1 MVEASLP
8 LEENSQL
15 SDLDFQQDFTVRD
28 ASENTLRYT
37 KEEFDDTFEKLSIA
51 NPDFTTDEII
61 KEFAE
66 GQIDWLSSTYYPNN
80 PEYMTLDG
88 IRNMDSP
95 FLDDIPGFD
104 RVRKTIV
111 ANAQAQ
117 GPNIKPVLSYREMIS
132 LIARDEKG
140 NVIESPSNMEGF
152 GRAVK
157 EKGFGNL
164 LASGGFWGGV
174 KVTNMALSGIPP
186 TNPLTGAIRIG
197 GPIVGGLI
205 SMLGAKMLGDE
216 ITEKTLEAT
225 GLETQAFIP
234 GTSET
239 GYYAGDLTTAF
250 VSFAPISAVIPTGID
265 LGSKAAITIAEE
277 LGKKIPYSTRA
288 TAYLEKMLSQTGEA
302 FRARPAAMGA
312 VEAVGGGSSVAG
324 GTAMYDLDPEADVA
338 RLLVEMGAGVTG
350 ASATNFFVNKVFGE
364 TGRKYFGKIL
374 KDAVTK
380 SPSKNLK
387 NAFAFGTKKAGDKT
401 ENAVAAYIIKVIEE
415 SGENVG
421 EIIKKLESDEF
432 TKIVNEAGEITSI
445 PLIDDMG
452 NPIELTAS
460 MKSQSVALMALERA
474 IEKSTAGLGKERAS
488 ANLQIKRTLRNTLT
502 ALYATGDKK
511 ATQEA
516 AELMEVIF
524 TNNMENDLK
533 TTIKKLVDS
542 FQKVRSGSEPITL
555 ATGEVIDSGTSMTVL
570 SKKLSQFLNDKNDE
584 FRTQGQRLWNTLSE
598 EIGGVRLDRFR
609 YTGPNGEVLGTGNTP
624 NVLSAWRQRVPLPP
638 RGTDEF
644 KAYKKALLKFDGLT
658 ELESF
663 VVRIEKELADAA
675 NPEKPDAVFTGI
687 SFKELQYMRSIAL
700 GIAKQA
706 RSGSNPNPNAADVAN
721 IFAQGIL
728 KDLESLPETDLFNL
742 ASSRS
747 IRYAYDAAR
756 AHTQARKSAFNQTFL
771 RKIFQKDAQGELN
784 IAPEE
789 LINQLLKGDQAY
801 LKTAQLDGIG
811 KFELNQ
817 SLAIDLEQ
825 SLKGRGQEVL
835 DDVLNQTVNKE
846 TGFFDLGLLQTYLT
860 KNSKKLEDFPQALN
874 AIQQALDSSTT
885 SRGIMELG
893 LRRLRTELFPDKQQL
908 DAWLEGTITDPVG
921 SMTSIR
927 NWMKK
932 EVNQNL
938 LNMFPDLKNDL
949 QDLDVAKALLDK
961 NSAVNIA
968 KNNELK
974 QTKSFKSLL
983 LNVTENPVSEINKVL
998 KDSNQTKRADL
1009 DGLLKAIKNAPE
1021 TWSVAK
1027 IGADG
1032 KEYSQTFSKADAMEG
1047 FRSSIIESVMEKGGK
1062 TISTFD
1068 PATVYQ
1074 AMFKELPVSD
1084 KLTLSD
1090 WMISNDL
1097 LTKNQSENIQQLLNN
1112 MMEAQLFATVGGSA
1126 ADLDGLATRIG
1137 PAIDLYLRVAGS
1149 QAGANLQ
1156 RLLPGESGAATLV
1169 AAGAGSKAF
1178 RGAWQKV
1185 FANIPDSLKQDFM
1198 EELFKNPKR
1207 LGQLLRETD
1216 TNQKTEALAVQFLN
1230 SLVKDGLAVPRRQ
1243 VPLIMDAGDDRSG
1256 QFGEAV
1262 DYIIESITPW
1272 NEETDAE
1279 RRSRER
1285 IELQSNVSE
1294 KNKAIAKRVRE
1305 ERLLREENLKKERLK
1320 KQNDSRTS
1328 FLQRPS
1334 NGNPPTTSTGP
1345 ASGPGT
1351 SGTRYSAMSEG
1362 EKYDALFGNSG
1373 IGSLM
1378 S

>member
-1 MVEASLP
+1 
-8 LEENSQL
+8 
-15 SDLDFQQDFTVRD
+15 
-28 ASENTLRYT
+28 
-37 KEEFDDTFEKLSIA
+37 
-51 NPDFTTDEII
+51 
-61 KEFAE
+61 
-66 GQIDWLSSTYYPNN
+66 
-80 PEYMTLDG
+80 
-88 IRNMDSP
+88 
-95 FLDDIPGFD
+95 
-104 RVRKTIV
+104 
-111 ANAQAQ
+111 
-117 GPNIKPVLSYREMIS
+117 
-132 LIARDEKG
+132 
-140 NVIESPSNMEGF
+140 
-152 GRAVK
+152 
-157 EKGFGNL
+157 
-164 LASGGFWGGV
+164 
-174 KVTNMALSGIPP
+174 
-186 TNPLTGAIRIG
+186 
-197 GPIVGGLI
+197 
-205 SMLGAKMLGDE
+205 
-216 ITEKTLEAT
+216 
-225 GLETQAFIP
+225 
-234 GTSET
+234 
-239 GYYAGDLTTAF
+239 
-250 VSFAPISAVIPTGID
+250 
-265 LGSKAAITIAEE
+265 
-277 LGKKIPYSTRA
+277 
-288 TAYLEKMLSQTGEA
+288 
-302 FRARPAAMGA
+302 
-312 VEAVGGGSSVAG
+312 
-324 GTAMYDLDPEADVA
+324 
-338 RLLVEMGAGVTG
+338 
-350 ASATNFFVNKVFGE
+350 
-364 TGRKYFGKIL
+364 
-374 KDAVTK
+374 
-380 SPSKNLK
+380 
-387 NAFAFGTKKAGDKT
+387 
-401 ENAVAAYIIKVIEE
+401 
-415 SGENVG
+415 
-421 EIIKKLESDEF
+421 
-432 TKIVNEAGEITSI
+432 
-445 PLIDDMG
+445 
-452 NPIELTAS
+452 
-460 MKSQSVALMALERA
+460 
-474 IEKSTAGLGKERAS
+474 
-488 ANLQIKRTLRNTLT
+488 
-502 ALYATGDKK
+502 
-511 ATQEA
+511 
-516 AELMEVIF
+516 
-524 TNNMENDLK
+524 
-533 TTIKKLVDS
+533 
-542 FQKVRSGSEPITL
+542 
-555 ATGEVIDSGTSMTVL
+555 
-570 SKKLSQFLNDKNDE
+570 
-584 FRTQGQRLWNTLSE
+584 
-598 EIGGVRLDRFR
+598 
-609 YTGPNGEVLGTGNTP
+609 
-624 NVLSAWRQRVPLPP
+624 
-638 RGTDEF
+638 
-644 KAYKKALLKFDGLT
+644 
-658 ELESF
+658 
-663 VVRIEKELADAA
+663 
-675 NPEKPDAVFTGI
+675 
-687 SFKELQYMRSIAL
+687 MRSIAL

-789 LINQLLKGDQAY
+789 LINQLLKSDQAY

>member
-1 MVEASLP
+1 MV
-8 LEENSQL
+8 EENSQL

-28 ASENTLRYT
+28 YSDNTLKYT
-37 KEEFDDTFEKLSIA
+37 KGEFDKIFEGISA
-51 NPDFTTDEII
+51 ENPNYTIEDVIQD
-61 KEFAE
+61 FAE
-66 GQIDWLSSTYYPNN
+66 GQIEYLSEMYYPNN
-80 PEYMTLDG
+80 PEYMTVDG
-88 IRNMDSP
+88 IRNMTSP

-104 RVRKTIV
+104 EVRAKIV
-111 ANAQAQ
+111 KNAQAK
-117 GPNIKPVLSYREMIS
+117 GPNVKAVLPYRDMLS
-132 LIARDEKG
+132 LIARDE
-140 NVIESPSNMEGF
+140 NNEVITSPSNMEGF

-174 KVTNMALSGIPP
+174 KVSNLALSGLPP
-186 TNPLTGAIRIG
+186 TNPLTMTVRIG

-225 GLETQAFIP
+225 GLETKAFIP

-250 VSFAPISAVIPTGID
+250 ASFAPISAAIPKGID
-265 LGSKAAITIAEE
+265 LGSKAAITVAEE
-277 LGKKIPYSTRA
+277 LGKKIPFSTRA

-312 VEAVGGGSSVAG
+312 VEGAGGVASVAG
-324 GTAMYDLDPEADVA
+324 GTAMYDMNPEADAA
-338 RLLVEMGAGVTG
+338 RLLVEMGAGVTA
-350 ASATNFFVNKVFGE
+350 ASATNLFVNKIFGE
-364 TGRKYFGKIL
+364 TGRKYFGKAI
-374 KDAVTK
+374 KEAFTK
-380 SPSKNLK
+380 TPVKNAKNL
-387 NAFAFGTKKAGDKT
+387 FALVTSKAGDKT
-401 ENAVAAYIIKVIEE
+401 ESAIATYILKVIEE
-415 SGENVG
+415 SGEDVG
-421 EIIKKLESDEF
+421 EIIRKLESDEF
-432 TKIVNEAGEITSI
+432 TRIVDSSGSTTSI
-445 PLIDDMG
+445 PLLDEDG
-452 NPIELTAS
+452 VPIELTAS

-474 IEKSTAGLGKERAS
+474 IEKSTAGLGKERDK

-502 ALYATGDKK
+502 ALYASGDKK
-511 ATQEA
+511 ASQEA

-533 TTIKKLVDS
+533 STVKKLVDA
-542 FQKVRSGSEPITL
+542 FQRVQGGGKSVTLSDETKVGAE
-555 ATGEVIDSGTSMTVL
+555 TSMVML
-570 SKKLSQFLNDKNDE
+570 SKKLNQFLNDKNDE
-584 FRTQGQRLWNTLSE
+584 FRTQGQRLWNAVSNEVGDLRLSNFKYSDNTS
-598 EIGGVRLDRFR
+598 GD
-609 YTGPNGEVLGTGNTP
+609 TP
-624 NVLSAWRQRVPLPP
+624 NFITEWRQRVPTVRSSTKDYQEAKEGFL
-638 RGTDEF
+638 D
-644 KAYKKALLKFDGLT
+644 YKGLNILEKFV
-658 ELESF
+658 S
-663 VVRIEKELADAA
+663 RIEKQLADAA
-675 NPEKPDAVFTGI
+675 NPKKPEAVFTGI
-687 SFKELQYMRSIAL
+687 PFEELQYMRSIAL
-700 GIAKQA
+700 GIARRA
-706 RSGSNPNPNAADVAN
+706 RSGLDPNPDAN
-721 IFAQGIL
+721 QIANVFVSAIT

-742 ASSRS
+742 ASSNS
-747 IRYAYDAAR
+747 IRYAYDAAK
-756 AHTQARKSAFNQTFL
+756 AHTLARKTAFNQTFL
-771 RKIFQKDAQGELN
+771 KKVFQQDVAGKETLD
-784 IAPEE
+784 PET
-789 LINQLLKGDQAY
+789 LINEFLKGDQAFI
-801 LKTAQLDGIG
+801 KTAQLDAIG

-835 DDVLNQTVNKE
+835 DDVLNKTVSKE

-860 KNSKKLEDFPQALN
+860 KNSKKLEDFPQALT
-874 AIQQALDSSTT
+874 AIQQALNSSTT
-885 SRGIMELG
+885 SRGIIDLG
-893 LRRLRTELFPDKQQL
+893 LRRLKTEKFPTKQEFNVWL
-908 DAWLEGTITDPVG
+908 DDLQKNPVK
-921 SMTSIR
+921 SMATLD
-927 NWMKK
+927 NWMDK
-932 EVNQNL
+932 EVNKNL
-938 LNMFPDLKNDL
+938 LDMFPELKNDL
-949 QDLDVAKALLDK
+949 QDLDVAKALLDET
-961 NSAVNIA
+961 SAINI
-968 KNNELK
+968 KKVKDLNK
-974 QTKSFKSLL
+974 TMSFKSLL
-983 LNVTENPVSEINKVL
+983 LNVTENPTSAITTALNYG
-998 KDSNQTKRADL
+998 NATKKASL
-1009 DGLLKAIKNAPE
+1009 NGLLKAVKEAPE
-1021 TWSVAK
+1021 SWTVVK
-1027 IGADG
+1027 IGDDG
-1032 KEYSQTFSKADAMEG
+1032 KEFSQKYYKKDAMEG
-1047 FRSSIIESVMEKGGK
+1047 FRSAIIDSVMEKGGK
-1062 TISTFD
+1062 TLSTFD

-1074 AMFKELPVSD
+1074 AMFKELPNSD
-1084 KLTLSD
+1084 KLKLSD
-1090 WMISNDL
+1090 WMISNGL
-1097 LTKNQSENIQQLLNN
+1097 LTENQSDNIQKLLNN

-1126 ADLDGLATRIG
+1126 DDLDGLATRIG

-1198 EELFKNPKR
+1198 AELFKDPKR
-1207 LGQLLRETD
+1207 LAKLLKTTD
-1216 TNQKTEALAVQFLN
+1216 TDQKTESLAVQFLN

-1243 VPLIMDAGDDRSG
+1243 VPLIMDAGEDRSG

-1334 NGNPPTTSTGP
+1334 DGNPPTTSTGP

-1351 SGTRYSAMSEG
+1351 RSTGTRFSAMSQG

>member
-37 KEEFDDTFEKLSIA
+37 KKEFDDTFEKLSIA
-51 NPDFTTDEII
+51 NPDFTTDEVI

-80 PEYMTLDG
+80 PEYMTLEG

-95 FLDDIPGFD
+95 FLDDIAGFD

-117 GPNIKPVLSYREMIS
+117 GPNIKPVLPYRDIIS

-140 NVIESPSNMEGF
+140 KVIESPSNMEGF

-174 KVTNMALSGIPP
+174 KVTNMALSGIAP
-186 TNPLTGAIRIG
+186 TNPLTGTIRIG

-225 GLETQAFIP
+225 GLDTQAFIP
-234 GTSET
+234 GTSEA

-250 VSFAPISAVIPTGID
+250 ASFAPISAAIPKGID
-265 LGSKAAITIAEE
+265 LGSKAAITVAEE
-277 LGKKIPYSTRA
+277 LGKKIPFSTRA

-312 VEAVGGGSSVAG
+312 VEAAGGAASVTG
-324 GTAMYDLDPEADVA
+324 GTAMYDLDPEADVS
-338 RLLVEMGAGVTG
+338 RLLVEIGAGVTG
-350 ASATNFFVNKVFGE
+350 ASVTNTVLNRIFGE
-364 TGRKYFGKIL
+364 TGRKYLGKAV
-374 KDAVTK
+374 KDAFTKTPVKNIKNMLSAVTE
-380 SPSKNLK
+380 
-387 NAFAFGTKKAGDKT
+387 KAGDKT
-401 ENAVAAYIIKVIEE
+401 ESAIATYILKVIEE
-415 SGENVG
+415 SGEDVG
-421 EIIKKLESDEF
+421 EIIRRLESDEF
-432 TKIVNEAGEITSI
+432 TKIVDSSGGTTSI
-445 PLIDDMG
+445 PLLDEDGI
-452 NPIELTAS
+452 PIELTAS

-474 IEKSTAGLGKERAS
+474 IEKSTAGLGKERDK

-502 ALYATGDKK
+502 ALYASGDKK
-511 ATQEA
+511 ASQEA

-533 TTIKKLVDS
+533 STVKKLVDA
-542 FQKVRSGSEPITL
+542 FQRVQGGGKSVTL
-555 ATGEVIDSGTSMTVL
+555 ADETNVGAETSMVML
-570 SKKLSQFLNDKNDE
+570 SKKLNQFLNDKNDE
-584 FRTQGQRLWNTLSE
+584 FRTQGQRLWNAVSNEVGDLRLSNFKYSDNTS
-598 EIGGVRLDRFR
+598 GD
-609 YTGPNGEVLGTGNTP
+609 TP
-624 NVLSAWRQRVPLPP
+624 NFITEWRQRIPSV
-638 RGTDEF
+638 RSGTKDYQEAKEGF
-644 KAYKKALLKFDGLT
+644 LDYKGLNTLEKFV
-658 ELESF
+658 S
-663 VVRIEKELADAA
+663 RIEKQLADAA
-675 NPEKPDAVFTGI
+675 NPKKPESVFTGI
-687 SFKELQYMRSIAL
+687 PFKELQYMRSIAL
-700 GIAKQA
+700 GIARTA
-706 RSGSNPNPNAADVAN
+706 RGGIDPSPDAN
-721 IFAQGIL
+721 QIANVFVRAIT

-742 ASSRS
+742 ASSNS
-747 IRYAYDAAR
+747 IRYAYDAAK
-756 AHTQARKSAFNQTFL
+756 AHTKARKTAFNQTFL
-771 RKIFQKDAQGELN
+771 KKVFQQDVAGKETLD
-784 IAPEE
+784 PET
-789 LINQLLKGDQAY
+789 LINEFLKGDQAFI
-801 LKTAQLDGIG
+801 KTAQLDAIG

-835 DDVLNQTVNKE
+835 DDVLNQTVSKE

-860 KNSKKLEDFPQALN
+860 KNSKKLEDFPQALT
-874 AIQQALDSSTT
+874 AIQQALNSSTT
-885 SRGIMELG
+885 SRGIIDLG
-893 LRRLRTELFPDKQQL
+893 LRRLKTEKFPTKQEFNVWL
-908 DAWLEGTITDPVG
+908 DDLQKNPVK
-921 SMTSIR
+921 SMATLD
-927 NWMKK
+927 NWMDK
-932 EVNQNL
+932 EVNKNL
-938 LNMFPDLKNDL
+938 LDMFPELKNDL
-949 QDLDVAKALLDK
+949 QDLDVAKALLDET
-961 NSAVNIA
+961 SAINI
-968 KNNELK
+968 KKVKDLNE
-974 QTKSFKSLL
+974 TMSFKSLL
-983 LNVTENPVSEINKVL
+983 LNVTENPTSTITTALNYGNARKKASL
-998 KDSNQTKRADL
+998 N
-1009 DGLLKAIKNAPE
+1009 GLLKAVKEAPE
-1021 TWSVAK
+1021 SWTVVK
-1027 IGADG
+1027 IGDDG
-1032 KEYSQTFSKADAMEG
+1032 KEFSQKYYKKDAMEG
-1047 FRSSIIESVMEKGGK
+1047 FRSAIIDSVMEKGGK
-1062 TISTFD
+1062 TLSTFD

-1074 AMFKELPVSD
+1074 AMFKELPNSD
-1084 KLTLSD
+1084 KLKLSD
-1090 WMISNDL
+1090 WMISNGL
-1097 LTKNQSENIQQLLNN
+1097 LTENQSENIQKLLNN

-1126 ADLDGLATRIG
+1126 DDLDGLATRIG

-1198 EELFKNPKR
+1198 AELFKDPKR
-1207 LGQLLRETD
+1207 LAKLLKTTD
-1216 TNQKTEALAVQFLN
+1216 TDQKTESLAVQFLN
-1230 SLVKDGLAVPRRQ
+1230 SLIKDGLAVPRRQ

-1279 RRSRER
+1279 RISRETR
-1285 IELQSNVSE
+1285 ELQSRVSE
-1294 KNKAIAKRVRE
+1294 ENKAIANRVRE
-1305 ERLLREENLKKERLK
+1305 ERLLREDNLRKERLK
-1320 KQNDSRTS
+1320 KQNTLRTS

-1334 NGNPPTTSTGP
+1334 DGNPPTTPTGP
-1345 ASGPGT
+1345 ASGPST
-1351 SGTRYSAMSEG
+1351 SSTGTRFSAMSEG